1 METVTV
7 HEITLF
13 SCCNVGLLEGPR
25 NIHLGLFLMPPPN
38 QYSLFSAENLHH
50 GSQAA
55 SGPSSMACRFS
66 STVQLE
72 LFCLHEWVCWII
84 APSVVCL
91 AAEVSGLCWNPSSAA
106 LTQARS
112 SALWH
117 THCLAYTPIPGEHVF
132 QPALSTFES
141 CVELLLT
148 LIKL

>member
-1 METVTV
+1 MRSPCFSAAMLDFWKVPETF
-7 HEITLF
+7 IWGCFRCLPQINTLF
-13 SCCNVGLLEGPR
+13 FP
-25 NIHLGLFLMPPPN
+25 
-38 QYSLFSAENLHH
+38 AENLHR

-91 AAEVSGLCWNPSSAA
+91 AAEGSGLRWNPSSAA
-106 LTQARS
+106 LTQARPS
-112 SALWH
+112 TLWH
-117 THCLAYTPIPGEHVF
+117 THCLAYAPIPGERVF
-132 QPALSTFES
+132 QAALSAFES
-141 CVELLLT
+141 RVELLLT